1 MNHILAQAAV
11 LAQASASEQASSGGI
26 HPVILIVV
34 MALLFWVLLIRPQR
48 KAQKEQQERQ
58 NSLRKGDKV
67 ITSAGIHGSVIYVDT
82 NTVTVQVAEG
92 VNMKF
97 EKSAIVHVIKKDAE
111 LKQDDKK

>member
-1 MNHILAQAAV
+1 MNYILAQAADA
-11 LAQASASEQASSGGI
+11 AQQSGGGI

-58 NSLRKGDKV
+58 SSLKKGDKV

-97 EKSAIVHVIKKDAE
+97 EKSAIVHVQKKDAD
-111 LKQDDKK
+111 LKVEEKK